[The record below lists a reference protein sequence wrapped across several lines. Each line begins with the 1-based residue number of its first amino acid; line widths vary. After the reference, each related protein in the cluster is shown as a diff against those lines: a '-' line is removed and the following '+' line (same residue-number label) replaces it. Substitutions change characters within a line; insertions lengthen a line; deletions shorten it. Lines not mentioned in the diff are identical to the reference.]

1 LKVSSKIAP
10 ISWTCQQNQRKLKG
24 KKKKALEIEMVVI
37 STISS
42 PSLSLSLSLSRGYFF
57 HFTKKT
63 VENDNAKI
71 LSNGPLKGKSLETDF
86 EK

>member
-1 LKVSSKIAP
+1 VDMSTKSEKI
-10 ISWTCQQNQRKLKG
+10 KG
-24 KKKKALEIEMVVI
+24 EKKKKKALEIEMVVI